1 MLEKDI
7 LLELCWLCIAIFS
20 LLYSKTPVCISVLRF
35 RVLSLKI
42 RDAAISTSNCIL
54 TVPEGEF
61 DIKGLLNFRA
71 IGDVLRCFI
80 YYCYAQKIIP
90 IKRKYR
96 VRGYNLSGGSVATDI
111 SRAKIPVIIIQE
123 LHSPYSP
130 KQ

>member
-1 MLEKDI
+1 
-7 LLELCWLCIAIFS
+7 
-20 LLYSKTPVCISVLRF
+20 VLRF
-35 RVLSLKI
+35 PVLSLKI
-42 RDAAISTSNCIL
+42 RDAAISTNNCAL

-61 DIKGLLNFRA
+61 DIKGLVNSRA

-96 VRGYNLSGGSVATDI
+96 MRDYNLSFGSVATDI
-111 SRAKIPVIIIQE
+111 FRAKIPVIIIQE
-123 LHSPYSP
+123 QHSPYSP